1 MHIVN
6 TVRDCLVYFGEN
18 VTVLQNP
25 TEFQLEKL
33 RKIDRCSRVLE
44 NVTYMNSDNQIYLLE
59 YKESL
64 MVASYIRLLLLCQS
78 SLMVHHVKLSP
89 AVQNSSSGAAPRPCE
104 GQTTS
109 VVLQNTQGPGAVFFS
124 CLLSVLRVLLNIT
137 HESSLGS
144 AVVGSQPGLLCAI
157 LLCILQVPRSVPSEQ
172 RFDLLVL
179 SLGLL
184 INMVEHCEGN
194 RERLVNTETV
204 GSFESVCDE
213 MEMPAFN
220 ALMDLFTD
228 KLDAAKLSEEQADEL
243 LSSQEQKAK
252 ASLEAKDGEAAQ
264 VSQTS
269 QADDLEETIMKAL
282 QKAGKHM
289 EHSIIC
295 AYIALLL
302 GCVVQNNKE
311 FAEKLREHTP
321 DGNFVVLVE
330 ALKKFHNFI
339 NLTGVLGNTATRSI
353 QRVIEVL
360 ENS

>member
-1 MHIVN
+1 
-6 TVRDCLVYFGEN
+6 
-18 VTVLQNP
+18 
-25 TEFQLEKL
+25 
-33 RKIDRCSRVLE
+33 
-44 NVTYMNSDNQIYLLE
+44 VTYMNSDNQMYLLE
-59 YKESL
+59 YKDSL

-78 SLMVHHVKLSP
+78 SLMVHHVKLAP
-89 AVQNSSSGAAPRPCE
+89 AGQGGGADVAKPCE
-104 GQTTS
+104 SQTTS

-137 HESSLGS
+137 HESPLGS
-144 AVVGSQPGLLCAI
+144 SVVGSQPGLLCAI

-184 INMVEHCEGN
+184 INMVEHCESN

-220 ALMDLFTD
+220 ALMDVT
-228 KLDAAKLSEEQADEL
+228 
-243 LSSQEQKAK
+243 
-252 ASLEAKDGEAAQ
+252 
-264 VSQTS
+264 
-269 QADDLEETIMKAL
+269 L

-339 NLTGVLGNTATRSI
+339 NLT
-353 QRVIEVL
+353 
-360 ENS
+360 

>member
-1 MHIVN
+1 M
-6 TVRDCLVYFGEN
+6 
-18 VTVLQNP
+18 
-25 TEFQLEKL
+25 
-33 RKIDRCSRVLE
+33 
-44 NVTYMNSDNQIYLLE
+44 
-59 YKESL
+59 
-64 MVASYIRLLLLCQS
+64 
-78 SLMVHHVKLSP
+78 
-89 AVQNSSSGAAPRPCE
+89 
-104 GQTTS
+104 
-109 VVLQNTQGPGAVFFS
+109 
-124 CLLSVLRVLLNIT
+124 
-137 HESSLGS
+137 
-144 AVVGSQPGLLCAI
+144 VGSQPGLLCAI
-157 LLCILQVPRSVPSEQ
+157 LLCILQVPKSVPTEQ

-184 INMVEHCEGN
+184 INMVEHCEDN
-194 RERLVNTETV
+194 RERLVNTQTV

-228 KLDAAKLSEEQADEL
+228 KLDAARLSEEQADEL
-243 LSSQEQKAK
+243 LNNQEQKMK
-252 ASLEAKDGEAAQ
+252 ASLDNKEGESAQ
-264 VSQTS
+264 ANQPS

-302 GCVVQNNKE
+302 GCVVQNNKV

-321 DGNFVVLVE
+321 DGKFVLLVD

-360 ENS
+360 EDS